1 MSDVDRDAK
10 CLCAEKTSQTAWL
23 ERGGNQLET
32 RRLDTYCRGKCCIP
46 SLEEIRDERRDPGG
60 PVLIEGTAD
69 DFSTTISSDKMT
81 DELDESELPSYAT
94 SMHNSTP
101 SPSPIPNLST
111 SNQSLSI
118 MHEMALTHA
127 NDDPRNCMSRAIRES
142 G

>member
-1 MSDVDRDAK
+1 MRWSIGVHVSVQHALLLVD
-10 CLCAEKTSQTAWL
+10 L
-23 ERGGNQLET
+23 EHAAMLVVSSSKAFCGT
-32 RRLDTYCRGKCCIP
+32 VD
-46 SLEEIRDERRDPGG
+46 
-60 PVLIEGTAD
+60 TAD

-94 SMHNSTP
+94 SMHSSTP

-118 MHEMALTHA
+118 MHEMALTRA
-127 NDDPRNCMSRAIRES
+127 NDDTRNCMSRAIRES